1 MRLSFIKKIN
11 FGNNFWKLS
20 WQFIKFCIVGFSN
33 TLISLIIY
41 YIFIARGVNY
51 LLANTLGFLVSVI
64 NAFYWNNKYVFT
76 DKTETNENKAFI
88 KVFVTYGGSFLLS
101 TFLIFIMVDYLKISQ
116 WMAPIMRLIV
126 TFPLNFI
133 INKLWAFRK

>member
-11 FGNNFWKLS
+11 FDNNFWKLS
-20 WQFIKFCIVGFSN
+20 WQFVKFGIVGFSN

-51 LLANTLGFLVSVI
+51 LFANTLGFLVSVI

-76 DKTETNENKAFI
+76 DKTETNGKKAFI
-88 KVFVTYGGSFLLS
+88 KVFMTYGGSFLLS
-101 TFLIFIMVDYLKISQ
+101 TFLIFIMVDYLNISQ
-116 WMAPIMRLIV
+116 WIAPIIRLIV
-126 TFPLNFI
+126 TVPLNFI